1 MIQGSFSLLFVFVC
15 MASLADADYQA
26 GDFVPMARRA
36 QFLGTRTQWHDVLGR
51 HCPRFGQDS
60 TVVVPLPKPVGL
72 GQNDDYKLSLSFEG
86 ERFVTPWVAVL
97 GFGVGQGANP
107 IFPMLRVDLVNTGAH
122 LGPVR
127 TTLMSAP
134 AALAE
139 EHKDILAEFHNASVW
154 PKHLLVSYAWREE
167 SELNPVNALNV
178 LLGIGTLMMLLMFY
192 NVMATYHNKVSSMIT
207 ELADEDGEAE
217 KKD

>member
-1 MIQGSFSLLFVFVC
+1 MIQDFFSLLFVLLC
-15 MASLADADYQA
+15 TASLADADYHA

-36 QFLGTRTQWHDVLGR
+36 QFHGTRTQWHDVLGR

-97 GFGVGQGANP
+97 GFGFDGDKPV
-107 IFPMLRVDLVNTGAH
+107 FPMLHVSMVNTGAH

-127 TTLMSAP
+127 TTLMAAP
-134 AALAE
+134 TTLKE
-139 EHKDILAEFHNASVW
+139 EHK
-154 PKHLLVSYAWREE
+154 
-167 SELNPVNALNV
+167 
-178 LLGIGTLMMLLMFY
+178 
-192 NVMATYHNKVSSMIT
+192 
-207 ELADEDGEAE
+207 
-217 KKD
+217 